1 MLKDY
6 EIYADGFEGVAF
18 FATAHSTKAAIA
30 DFHAWHMAETGKP
43 YVGRHWADFVGH
55 GHKSF
60 GHETQISVEEQ
71 ASRASRGAP
80 WPATPPIHYLAVQN
94 TDRP

>member
-18 FATAHSTKAAIA
+18 FATAGSTKAAIA
-30 DFHAWHMAETGKP
+30 DFHAWVLAETGKP
-43 YVGRHWADFVGH
+43 YVGRHWADRVADNTLVAE
-55 GHKSF
+55 
-60 GHETQISVEEQ
+60 ETRVSVEEQ
-71 ASRASRGAP
+71 ASRVSRGAP
-80 WPATPPIHYLAVQN
+80 FPATPPIHYLAVQN